1 MKTIIE
7 KSSALTIRLI
17 FRGCLVAVLFL
28 CNLTA
33 PNAQNARQQ
42 RRMAKL
48 EQQTKPAASSTPAT
62 DEQNSSDKE
71 PAIKPVRPFVKQQP
85 GMGKVQL
92 PALDRALLRLDLNEG
107 QKVKI
112 RTVRIQFVEQI
123 KKLTTLRR
131 AKAIVLDDALY
142 GADFDPKEAEKK
154 VVDLA
159 ATEGE
164 LLKAQH
170 KMIIEI
176 RQILTNEQAL
186 KLRQYLEEE
195 RARPLQNTF
204 NAPS

>member
-1 MKTIIE
+1 
-7 KSSALTIRLI
+7 
-17 FRGCLVAVLFL
+17 
-28 CNLTA
+28 
-33 PNAQNARQQ
+33 
-42 RRMAKL
+42 MAKL

-71 PAIKPVRPFVKQQP
+71 PAIKLVRPFVKQQP

-107 QKVKI
+107 QKAKI
-112 RTVRIQFVEQI
+112 RTVRMQFVEQI

-154 VVDLA
+154 VADLA

-170 KMIIEI
+170 KMIIDI

-195 RARPLQNTF
+195 RARPLQNSF
-204 NAPS
+204 NSPS

>member
-7 KSSALTIRLI
+7 KSSVPIIRLI
-17 FRGCLVAVLFL
+17 FCGCLIAGLFL

-33 PNAQNARQQ
+33 ANAQNARQQ
-42 RRMAKL
+42 RRLAKL
-48 EQQTKPAASSTPAT
+48 EQQTKPAASSTPTT

-71 PAIKPVRPFVKQQP
+71 PVIKPVRPFVNQQP

-170 KMIIEI
+170 KMIIEV

-195 RARPLQNTF
+195 RARPLQNSF